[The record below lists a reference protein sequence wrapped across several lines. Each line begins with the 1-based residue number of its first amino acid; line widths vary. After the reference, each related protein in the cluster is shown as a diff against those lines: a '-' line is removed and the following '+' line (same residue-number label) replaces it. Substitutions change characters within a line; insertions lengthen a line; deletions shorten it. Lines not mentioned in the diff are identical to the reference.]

1 LLFGEQLSASSSQQS
16 ALSRQQK
23 VVSSQFE
30 HSAVSYQPS
39 ARASNGVMNYG
50 FSGLSETYLYLGPQI
65 EHEARNHVIEEN
77 WQLLAED

>member
-1 LLFGEQLSASSSQQS
+1 
-16 ALSRQQK
+16 
-23 VVSSQFE
+23 
-30 HSAVSYQPS
+30 
-39 ARASNGVMNYG
+39 MNYG